1 MLSIQL
7 NEENTNQP
15 LSNNL
20 FCLIRK
26 DILSGSIKSGAKLT
40 EQSICEKYNVSRTP
54 VREGL
59 RQLENEGLIENI
71 PNRGAFVIGLNNQD
85 ISDMFELR
93 RIAEVQAIEWAIE
106 RMSTKVIDPLEETF
120 EFMEFYTL
128 KNDIDKVLNINT
140 TFHGILY
147 QATGNK
153 MLQQMLTSYQVY
165 LKHSAPSA
173 SISDD
178 YLTTILAEHK
188 AIFEAVKSKNIAAG
202 KKAMDYHMVQTKL
215 RRMSSYF

>member
-1 MLSIQL
+1 MISIQL
-7 NEENTNQP
+7 SEETTTQP

-26 DILSGSIKSGAKLT
+26 DILSGTIKSGIKLT

-54 VREGL
+54 VREAL
-59 RQLENEGLIENI
+59 RQLESEGLIENI
-71 PNRGAFVIGLNNQD
+71 PNRGAFVIGLNNRD

-93 RIAEVQAIEWAIE
+93 RIAEVQAIEWAID
-106 RMSTKVIDPLEETF
+106 RMSDEVIDSLEETF

-128 KNDIDKVLNINT
+128 KNDIDKVLSINT

-147 QATGNK
+147 KATGNK

-165 LKHSAPSA
+165 LKHSAPPSY
-173 SISDD
+173 ISDD

-202 KKAMDYHMVQTKL
+202 KNAMDYHIVQTKL
-215 RRMSSYF
+215 RRMSNYF